1 MSDKIDDID
10 VRLLEIL
17 QKRGRM
23 KRNELAERVGLTT
36 PAVSERMRKMEEK
49 GIIKGYGAVT
59 DARKLHLDMTAF
71 IFVISESSR
80 FYPSII
86 RQAENEVEIQECH
99 AITGGG
105 SHLLKVR
112 TRNTASL
119 EKLLGRIQSWQGVLS
134 TRTNIVLSSP
144 KETTAVT
151 LAHLKNRQKEDE

>member
-17 QKRGRM
+17 QYRGRT
-23 KRNELAERVGLTT
+23 KRNVLAEQVGLTT
-36 PAVSERMRKMEEK
+36 PAVSERLRKMEER
-49 GIIKGYGAVT
+49 GVIKGYAAVA

-80 FYPSII
+80 FYPDII
-86 RQAENEVEIQECH
+86 RYAEKEEEIQECH

-112 TRNTASL
+112 THNTASL
-119 EKLLGRIQSWQGVLS
+119 ERLLGRIQSWKGVLS

-144 KETTAVT
+144 KETTALT
-151 LAHLKNRQKEDE
+151 LNHLKNSSKEE